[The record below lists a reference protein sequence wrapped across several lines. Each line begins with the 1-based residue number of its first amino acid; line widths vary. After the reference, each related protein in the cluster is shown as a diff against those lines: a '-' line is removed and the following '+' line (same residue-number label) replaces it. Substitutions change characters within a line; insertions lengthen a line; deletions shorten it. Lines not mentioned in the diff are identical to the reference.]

1 MAAKKQSFTL
11 FSICVI
17 LHVLLSKGDGGSRI
31 CAVGIKVLD
40 SWIQHVGLYKIK
52 PQKTIFTDTK
62 MRKAVEPLHIT

>member
-1 MAAKKQSFTL
+1 MRYTFSTSSLRQTGGFQKLEKSVCDTKELLMAAKKQSFTL

-40 SWIQHVGLYKIK
+40 S
-52 PQKTIFTDTK
+52 
-62 MRKAVEPLHIT
+62 

>member
-1 MAAKKQSFTL
+1 MAAKKQCFTL

-31 CAVGIKVLD
+31 CAVGKVLD

-52 PQKTIFTDTK
+52 PKKTIFTDTK
-62 MRKAVEPLHIT
+62 MRKAVELLHIT